1 MRNYL
6 VVTDSN
12 ADLVLGYAAANDV
25 IEMELTYTLDDKTYY
40 CNDPALSRPDFYAR
54 MRAGKMPI
62 TAQINLESAKAI
74 MGPALEAGNDLLC
87 VMFSSALSG
96 TYNSV
101 RLAAE
106 ELAQEHPE
114 AKIIVLDSLA
124 ASAGQGMLVARAVG
138 YKAQG
143 LTIDEAARRLRADIP
158 HLAHLFT
165 VDDLNH
171 LHRGGRVSAATALFG
186 TMLGIKPVLHV
197 DDEGRLVP
205 TGKVRGR
212 RASLLALVDGMEQ
225 QIDRERCDC
234 FALSHGDCIDD
245 AQFVADEVCK
255 RFGLKNYTI
264 SYVGPTVGAHSGPG
278 TVALFF
284 YAKYK

>member
-1 MRNYL
+1 M
-6 VVTDSN
+6 
-12 ADLVLGYAAANDV
+12 
-25 IEMELTYTLDDKTYY
+25 
-40 CNDPALSRPDFYAR
+40 
-54 MRAGKMPI
+54 
-62 TAQINLESAKAI
+62 
-74 MGPALEAGNDLLC
+74 
-87 VMFSSALSG
+87 
-96 TYNSV
+96 
-101 RLAAE
+101 
-106 ELAQEHPE
+106 
-114 AKIIVLDSLA
+114 
-124 ASAGQGMLVARAVG
+124 
-138 YKAQG
+138 
-143 LTIDEAARRLRADIP
+143 
-158 HLAHLFT
+158 
-165 VDDLNH
+165 DDLNH